1 MGINSPKSS
10 LLICHSHQ
18 HSPRVA
24 SVIFGGAGGRR
35 GGPGQRELEGTWLR
49 YRKTAESGLVLW
61 ESGGKKGWHSLR
73 ERFKLTLCGSLSP
86 QRCRQ
91 TAEESEEYTTLR
103 WPANLSSTGK
113 ARGLFLNGRSY
124 LMSAYEWKWLAT
136 WGSGGTLMLQS
147 PLKRS
152 VGFFPPPSGS
162 MAGLYFHQF
171 TVLAVCGGHN
181 CPIWL

>member
-1 MGINSPKSS
+1 MSQPSAR
-10 LLICHSHQ
+10 
-18 HSPRVA
+18 P
-24 SVIFGGAGGRR
+24 R
-35 GGPGQRELEGTWLR
+35 GGVCDFWGCRGGGLGQRELEGTWLH

-91 TAEESEEYTTLR
+91 IAKESEQYTTLR

-113 ARGLFLNGRSY
+113 ARGLLLNGRWY

-152 VGFFPPPSGS
+152 VGFSPLRTGQWQDCTSS
-162 MAGLYFHQF
+162 QF
-171 TVLAVCGGHN
+171 TVAAVCGGHN